1 MYTYH
6 YFIIHL
12 TTDGHLVCFHV
23 PAVVNSAAVNIGIHM
38 SLSIL
43 VSWCVYPAVVLLGHM
58 AVLFLVFKG
67 ISTLFSIVAI
77 PVCIP
82 TKDKWVLFSPHPLQ
96 HLLFV
101 DIVME
106 AILICMRWCLTVI
119 LICISKIMSNVEH
132 HFMCL
137 LAICMSS
144 LEKCLFS
151 S

>member
-1 MYTYH
+1 
-6 YFIIHL
+6 
-12 TTDGHLVCFHV
+12 
-23 PAVVNSAAVNIGIHM
+23 
-38 SLSIL
+38 
-43 VSWCVYPAVVLLGHM
+43 M

-82 TKDKWVLFSPHPLQ
+82 IKDKWVLFSPHPLQ

-151 S
+151 SLAHFLIGLFIFLVLSCMSCLYILEMLCQSFRLILFSAILKAAFSPCI

>member
-1 MYTYH
+1 
-6 YFIIHL
+6 
-12 TTDGHLVCFHV
+12 
-23 PAVVNSAAVNIGIHM
+23 
-38 SLSIL
+38 
-43 VSWCVYPAVVLLGHM
+43 M

-151 S
+151 SLTHFLIGLFIFLVLSCMSCLYILEMLCQSFRLILFSAILKAAFSPCI